1 MTLSDCTRDTTTTGA
16 GGAGIGLITKTFNN
30 GVALTTDFDWFDLI
44 TSSAVSEVLGGLN
57 ASEKRTTC
65 ASTAS
70 PVNRATGDFYHQFD
84 DLSIPGRG
92 ISLHFARTYNALAS
106 AQTGRLG
113 YGWTDSYNLFLT
125 ADSAGDIVVTQV
137 VTQEDGSTV
146 PFFAV
151 HGVYH
156 APPRVLATLV
166 ANGDGTLTFTRK
178 NQQKFTFLAPATGAV
193 GPLLS
198 ESDRNGYTTSLTYTT
213 PLTNDLVSKIT
224 DPSGRSLAFGYDGA
238 NHIKTVSDSIG
249 RTVAFT
255 YNAAGELTD
264 AQDVRGYTTHFTYT
278 TANNMHLLQTMT
290 DPNNGTVSNVYA
302 GAGRVLSQTDAMNR
316 TTAFTYTA
324 PDATQVSTTTITDP
338 RGYVTVEQYQDFELR
353 SLTKGYGAAQQATWT
368 YSYDPATRGIASET
382 DPNGHTSSNTWDAN
396 GNLLSHT
403 DPLGHRTSYAYDGL
417 NDTTAITD
425 AMNVV
430 TTNTY
435 DANGN
440 LLSVSRP
447 VTPTRTGTI
456 STVHS
461 TGYISFTISPG
472 SGLPNSGI
480 SVIADTSKGY
490 QCGSGELVTFHF
502 DNQWEG
508 QVGCYGTFLASMTV
522 PLGNAAGRHT
532 ITVSDGEGRTGS
544 APFTV
549 PLPSVPCPQAGA
561 VTATVCLAYDPAH
574 PGDVSART
582 NADGYATH
590 YTYDRYGDLASVTD
604 SLSDTTSYSY
614 DPIGRQ
620 TSRVTPNGNV
630 VGANP
635 ISYTT
640 TMTYNAYGDPTVIT
654 NTQGYTT
661 SYHYDGDRNLIALTD
676 ARDNTTQYG
685 YDRDNE
691 RTSVTEP
698 NQTVLRTG
706 YDAAGNVITQT
717 NGLGSQTQHS
727 YDPLNRMTITTD
739 TRGYTST
746 VGYDLAGNVITTTD
760 ALGHQTVA
768 GYDGANRRI
777 SVRQPDG
784 SLLGT
789 GYDADGDVITTTN
802 GVGDLTQYGYDS
814 LNRRISTTDPLN
826 RTTTYGYDLA
836 GNEVALTDAMGRV
849 TTHIFDAA
857 NRLTGIDYSDGSAPN
872 VAYTYTPDGQRSTMA
887 DGTGTTSYTY
897 DTLDRARQVTN
908 GAGAHIGYGYDAVGN
923 LTTLT
928 YPDSSAITRTYDAL
942 DRLSSVQ
949 DWLGHTTS
957 FAYDGDNNLITTTL
971 PNGTSSVVG
980 YNQNDQPTSIVDSGG
995 TGTFWSATYTR
1006 NGLGQ
1011 VASGTET
1018 GTPGD
1023 RYSYD
1028 QLNHLTQDTQAGPY
1042 RVDAVDAA
1050 GEITQTQEGGAVA
1063 PVVQLGYDA
1072 GSEITAIT
1080 TTYPGSQPYST
1091 SFAYN
1096 PDGDRTAQGPST
1108 YGSMYGYDQ
1117 ADRLIT
1123 VTINMRYVT
1132 TASYQY
1138 DGDGLRQGKTVNG
1151 VTTAQTWDTAEG
1163 LPLLLQDGSTRYMM
1177 GPGGVPLEQIDSSG
1191 RVLYYYYHDQLGS
1204 TRVLRDGSGAAVAT
1218 YTYDP
1223 YGVLTAST
1231 GSGPRRARHHD
1242 DV

>member
-1 MTLSDCTRDTTTTGA
+1 VRCHATAVA
-16 GGAGIGLITKTFNN
+16 G
-30 GVALTTDFDWFDLI
+30 
-44 TSSAVSEVLGGLN
+44 S
-57 ASEKRTTC
+57 
-65 ASTAS
+65 
-70 PVNRATGDFYHQFD
+70 
-84 DLSIPGRG
+84 
-92 ISLHFARTYNALAS
+92 
-106 AQTGRLG
+106 
-113 YGWTDSYNLFLT
+113 
-125 ADSAGDIVVTQV
+125 
-137 VTQEDGSTV
+137 
-146 PFFAV
+146 
-151 HGVYH
+151 
-156 APPRVLATLV
+156 
-166 ANGDGTLTFTRK
+166 
-178 NQQKFTFLAPATGAV
+178 LAP
-193 GPLLS
+193 
-198 ESDRNGYTTSLTYTT
+198 
-213 PLTNDLVSKIT
+213 
-224 DPSGRSLAFGYDGA
+224 DP
-238 NHIKTVSDSIG
+238 
-249 RTVAFT
+249 
-255 YNAAGELTD
+255 
-264 AQDVRGYTTHFTYT
+264 
-278 TANNMHLLQTMT
+278 
-290 DPNNGTVSNVYA
+290 
-302 GAGRVLSQTDAMNR
+302 
-316 TTAFTYTA
+316 
-324 PDATQVSTTTITDP
+324 TISRCT
-338 RGYVTVEQYQDFELR
+338 QYQDFELR
-353 SLTKGYGAAQQATWT
+353 SLTKGYGTAQQATWT

-403 DPLGHRTSYAYDGL
+403 DSVGHRTSYAYDGL

-425 AMNVV
+425 AMNAV

-447 VTPTRTGTI
+447 LTPTGTGTI
-456 STVHS
+456 STVNS
-461 TGYISFTISPG
+461 TGSVSFTVNPA
-472 SGLPNSGI
+472 SGPVNSGI
-480 SVIADTSKGY
+480 SVAADSSRGSQCQDGMLIYVYFDSQFVGEVSCYSRYINGQQLGYFYTS
-490 QCGSGELVTFHF
+490 F
-502 DNQWEG
+502 
-508 QVGCYGTFLASMTV
+508 TV
-522 PLGNAAGRHT
+522 PLNAAVGVHT
-532 ITVSDGEGRTGS
+532 INVSFNQGETFAGS

-549 PLPSVPCPQAGA
+549 PLPSTPCPQVGVA
-561 VTATVCLAYDPAH
+561 TATVCLAYDPAH

-590 YTYDRYGDLASVTD
+590 YTYDRYGDLTSVTD
-604 SLSDTTSYSY
+604 PLSDTTSYSY

-727 YDPLNRMTITTD
+727 YDPLNRMTITID

-768 GYDGANRRI
+768 GYDGANRQI
-777 SVRQPDG
+777 SARQPDG

-826 RTTTYGYDLA
+826 RTTTYGYDLT
-836 GNEVALTDAMGRV
+836 GNEVALTDVMGRV

-857 NRLTGIDYSDGSAPN
+857 NQLTGIDYSDGSAPN

-897 DTLDRARQVTN
+897 DTLDRLRQVTN
-908 GAGAHIGYGYDAVGN
+908 GVGAHVGYGYDAVGN
-923 LTTLT
+923 VTSLT
-928 YPDSSAITRTYDAL
+928 YPDSSAITRTYDTL
-942 DRLSSVQ
+942 NRLSSVQ
-949 DWLGHTTS
+949 DWLGHTTG

-971 PNGTSSVVG
+971 SNGTSSVMG
-980 YNQNDQPTSIVDSGG
+980 YNQADQPTSIVDSGG

-1028 QLNHLTQDTQAGPY
+1028 TLNHLTQDTQTGPY

-1050 GEITQTQEGGAVA
+1050 DEITQTQEGGATA
-1063 PVVQLGYDA
+1063 PVVQRGYDA

-1080 TTYPGSQPYST
+1080 TTYPGSQPSST
-1091 SFAYN
+1091 PFTYN
-1096 PDGDRTAQGPST
+1096 SDGDRTAQGPST

-1123 VTINMRYVT
+1123 ATIVGEYTT
-1132 TASYQY
+1132 TAAYQY

-1151 VTTAQTWDTAEG
+1151 VTTAQMWDTAEG
-1163 LPLLLQDGSTRYMM
+1163 LPVLVQDGGTRYVT
-1177 GPGGVPLEQIDSSG
+1177 GPDGLSLEQIDSSG

-1204 TRVLRDGSGAAVAT
+1204 TRVLRDSSGAAVAT

-1231 GSGPRRARHHD
+1231 GSVTTPLGYAGQYTDAETGFQYLRARYYDPATAQFLTVDPLVAETGQPYAYVVD
-1242 DV
+1242 DPLNGVDPLGLTGCSLSPGDWGNCVGQLWSSAVASGRSYARSNPEAYNGTGYKIARALWRLGGWNPPASPAEGATSSAYPCPPGTTAVDFPAFGSVQVGPGGGGQPAPDYVVRHGSNELDS